1 MQIGRN
7 PMDLQLDQFAN
18 TSAEIKQILGLE
30 AGEKLLS
37 QALYW
42 VNMGSNDFL
51 DNYFAPFSP
60 IGNLSSEQVN
70 ALVLGTYEQQLTV
83 TLDYDS
89 STSPMCSINTT
100 IVVKFTKERKI
111 RASKSIWDLED
122 FTFSM
127 APMSSINTTIAANCT
142 KERKFT

>member
-1 MQIGRN
+1 VFVFLWLMQIGRN
-7 PMDLQLDQFAN
+7 PMDLQLAQFAN

-37 QALYW
+37 EALYW

-89 STSPMCSINTT
+89 STSPH
-100 IVVKFTKERKI
+100 V
-111 RASKSIWDLED
+111 
-122 FTFSM
+122 
-127 APMSSINTTIAANCT
+127 
-142 KERKFT
+142 